1 MGGYR
6 RPLCFRTVCSC
17 LLQNHLVRLW
27 CVYTTP
33 LELTLPKISEK
44 IQSLR
49 PAAVPPSGTAPPQN
63 NLLLFF
69 FFAPRFFPKRKRQ
82 FSARLCSDEQDGGAS
97 RTTRG
102 QKISSLL
109 PPPFFA
115 RSIDG
120 RYEILLWFLE
130 MAGL

>member
-49 PAAVPPSGTAPPQN
+49 PAAVPPSGTASQKIAFTFFILRAVTLHTSQ
-63 NLLLFF
+63 NLLV
-69 FFAPRFFPKRKRQ
+69 
-82 FSARLCSDEQDGGAS
+82 FSD
-97 RTTRG
+97 
-102 QKISSLL
+102 ISSAQL
-109 PPPFFA
+109 
-115 RSIDG
+115 
-120 RYEILLWFLE
+120 
-130 MAGL
+130 

>member
-49 PAAVPPSGTAPPQN
+49 PAAVPPSGTA
-63 NLLLFF
+63 
-69 FFAPRFFPKRKRQ
+69 
-82 FSARLCSDEQDGGAS
+82 S
-97 RTTRG
+97 
-102 QKISSLL
+102 QKIAFTFFILRASIFLL
-109 PPPFFA
+109 KEKGNF
-115 RSIDG
+115 
-120 RYEILLWFLE
+120 LLGSVLTNRT
-130 MAGL
+130 AGLRGRLACKKFPPSCPLHFLPAR